1 MISELNKDTEISKA
15 LKQEAYLKERTNF
28 RLLLLS
34 NANYFG
40 NLIKSPLKHVLP
52 ITKSTY
58 YEELECVGYHPQL
71 RRLEAVVYIYQPT
84 GFGSDI
90 CGSGTPEFVRFYL
103 SLDNGKTW
111 QDQGI
116 TCFQAYNIPEGTKGR
131 SRLEYAVSLEINP
144 DKKICLSDPLI
155 RVRAILSWN
164 NQPPANQPD
173 WSPVWGN
180 VKEAEILVEPSR
192 RIAPHEIFDLAHTT
206 VPQQLK
212 EIIDLDAPIQTKK
225 ETLGAAE
232 LAVKYK
238 DEDVPVHR
246 FAFKEIS
253 AAISSQSSLSAES
266 LAALLP
272 GIKINPEIVDVLFP
286 KTDGNT
292 SYEELKCIGLDPNF
306 PDTLVGVIHV
316 KKPSGYSGGPCSN
329 GSQEY
334 VTFWADF
341 DGNGSFEKC
350 LGTASVRVYDL
361 SRMPAEGVYYAVR
374 LPVELSS
381 YRQPCKNG
389 PKVVRIRAILSWN
402 HAISCRHPNYNYV
415 PTWGNREETLINIAP
430 QATADDDVGIRVL
443 GGIPV
448 EMIDADGLTTPGALL
463 ALSNFPP
470 DDQKRPCPFG
480 GRVSVQGPEHLD
492 LGKSY
497 KVEVT
502 PVGGGAPT
510 AVVTDLTLVRH
521 DELSTYMHK
530 ADKATLRFDYV
541 KDNFENLLAQWDTTV
556 DGQWDVTL
564 TIFDG
569 PANDANALPKKTF
582 THRIM
587 IDNTPPE
594 ASIYYD
600 KNLIT
605 TEAGRC
611 GKFDIGKPLSG
622 TFVAHDDYLRQYHL
636 YILPGDVN
644 TAPAGVPIPST
655 GYNNTAPNP
664 SDKWELP
671 TVNMKPC
678 GYVIVV
684 QAIDRAILDSARGSG
699 KCPYYGGHYSYDS
712 IGFCL
717 KKATTVVT

>member
-1 MISELNKDTEISKA
+1 MTLELKKDTAISKA
-15 LKQEAYLKERTNF
+15 LKKEAYLKERTNF
-28 RLLLLS
+28 KVLLLS

-40 NLIKSPLKHVLP
+40 NLTKSPLKPVLP

-58 YEELECVGYHPQL
+58 YEELGCVGYHPQL
-71 RRLEAVVYIYQPT
+71 RRLEAVVYIYQPS
-84 GFGSDI
+84 GYGSDI

-116 TCFQAYNIPEGTKGR
+116 TSFEAYNIPEGTEGR
-131 SRLEYAVSLEINP
+131 LRLEYAVSLEINP

-173 WSPVWGN
+173 WPPVWGN
-180 VKEAEILVEPSR
+180 VKEAEILVEPR
-192 RIAPHEIFDLAHTT
+192 RLIFPLEIFDLANTT
-206 VPQQLK
+206 MPLHLK
-212 EIIDLDAPIQTKK
+212 EAIDLDAPIQTKK
-225 ETLGAAE
+225 ETLGVAE

-238 DEDVPVHR
+238 DKDVPVHR

-253 AAISSQSSLSAES
+253 TAISSQSNLSAES
-266 LAALLP
+266 LEALLP
-272 GIKINPEIVDVLFP
+272 GIKINPEIVDLIFP

-306 PDTLVGVIHV
+306 PDMLVGVIHV

-350 LGTASVRVYDL
+350 LGTASVGVYDL

-374 LPVELSS
+374 LPVDLSS
-381 YRQPCKNG
+381 YRQPCKKG
-389 PKVVRIRAILSWN
+389 PRVVKIRAILSWN
-402 HAISCRHPNYNYV
+402 RAASCRNPNYV
-415 PTWGNREETLINIAP
+415 PAWGNREETLINIAP
-430 QATADDDVGIRVL
+430 QATADENIGIRVL

-448 EMIDADGLTTPGALL
+448 EMIDANGLTTPDAKF

-480 GRVSVQGPEHLD
+480 GRVSVQGPEHLA

-510 AVVTDLTLVRH
+510 AVVTDLMLLRQ
-521 DELSTYMHK
+521 DEISTYTNA
-530 ADKATLRFDYV
+530 ADKATLRFNYV
-541 KDNFENLLAQWDTTV
+541 KDNFENLLALWDTTV

-564 TIFDG
+564 TIFNG
-569 PANDANALPKKTF
+569 PANDANALPQKTF
-582 THRIM
+582 TYRIL
-587 IDNTPPE
+587 IDNTWPE
-594 ASIYYD
+594 ASINFD
-600 KNLIT
+600 PSFVT
-605 TEAGRC
+605 TAEGKC
-611 GKFDIGKPLSG
+611 GKFDIGTTLSG
-622 TFVAHDDYLRQYHL
+622 TFVARDNYLRQYHL
-636 YILPGDVN
+636 YILPSVN
-644 TAPAGVPIPST
+644 TRPAGVPIPEIMH
-655 GYNNTAPNP
+655 NNTAPKP
-664 SDKWELP
+664 GDKWELP
-671 TVNMKPC
+671 TGDMNPC

-684 QAIDRAILDSARGSG
+684 EAIDRAILDSAVSSG
-699 KCPYYGGHYSYDS
+699 HGPYYGGHYSYDS

-717 KKATTVVT
+717 KKPTTVET